1 MIWERKAKCNRNKR
15 RRKIRIIGRCAMRTK
30 NGKDQNG
37 ISENLRI
44 RRKSGSGEEVEINA
58 KDDSV

>member
-1 MIWERKAKCNRNKR
+1 
-15 RRKIRIIGRCAMRTK
+15 MRTK
-30 NGKDQNG
+30 NGKDQNE
-37 ISENLRI
+37 INENLRI